1 MSKILLLCFLITAF
15 AVHAGSFYENDWSG
29 LMQKN
34 VSVGERDGV
43 PLHLVDYQHIKSD
56 PRFARVIAEL
66 KIFDPRALHLTWIIH
81 EICSKLI
88 LGINFKTVTITC

>member
-1 MSKILLLCFLITAF
+1 
-15 AVHAGSFYENDWSG
+15 
-29 LMQKN
+29 MQKN

-66 KIFDPRALHLTWIIH
+66 KTFDPRALHLTWIIH

-88 LGINFKTVTITC
+88 LAKQSFLEKADLSTSCYFKNFPD